1 MIRGTTPQID
11 FHLPFDTSSIKTVW
25 VTFSQYDEELFTV
38 STENLTM
45 SGSKIIVKLTQAQT
59 LLLKPEK
66 LLRGSNDIEIQLR
79 ILTNTGDALA
89 SNIMRTSAGRILKDG
104 EIV

>member
-38 STENLTM
+38 STENLIMAGATI
-45 SGSKIIVKLTQAQT
+45 SVKLTQAQT
-59 LLLKPEK
+59 LKLKPQK
-66 LLRGSNDIEIQLR
+66 LLRNDHEVEIQLR
-79 ILTNTGDALA
+79 ILTNAGDALA
-89 SNIMRTSAGRILKDG
+89 SNIMRTSAEKILKDG
-104 EIV
+104 EIA